1 MKNKLLA
8 SFRPRPSVGELLLGL
23 AFLFCASVGAQ
34 TELLKNGSFSDPFPV
49 SSPTAGWQLAFW
61 EGRGGP
67 ADFAIA
73 GPSNE
78 ASSPGG
84 GRGAHLRAS
93 HPGPAWAYFKQV
105 VTNLTEGASYT
116 LTIQKLRVLDA
127 NHLAQLSIYMAAV
140 SGSTSNVVF
149 GTETNIPY
157 SLSIT
162 CSATRQ
168 IEVQLQYNKKTIPT
182 DDTPD
187 DYKSIETG
195 AHYDEVSL
203 KLTP

>member
-1 MKNKLLA
+1 MKNRFA
-8 SFRPRPSVGELLLGL
+8 FRPLLVVLLGL
-23 AFLFCASVGAQ
+23 GPMLGVSAVAQ
-34 TELLKNGSFSDPFPV
+34 TELLKNGTFSEPFPV
-49 SSPTAGWQLAFW
+49 SDPTAGWQLVFW

-67 ADFAIA
+67 GDFAIA

-84 GRGAHLRAS
+84 GRGAHFRAN
-93 HPGPAWAYFKQV
+93 HPGPAWAYFKQT
-105 VTNLTEGASYT
+105 VTNLTQNQSYT
-116 LTIQKLRVLDA
+116 LTIQKMRVLDA

-162 CSATRQ
+162 CSASRQ
-168 IEVQLQYNKKTIPT
+168 IDVFLQYNKKTIPT
-182 DDTPD
+182 PDTPD
-187 DYKSIETG
+187 DYKSVETG
-195 AHYDEVSL
+195 AHYDEISL